1 MRKWPASTRDE
12 LGYKT
17 IGPRDVSW
25 TFGKKS
31 LGHRGCTTN
40 YITAPCGIR
49 IQYGPK
55 FLELGQ
61 NANFSLMQFGYTS
74 GIKLI
79 WQSLH
84 NTAKTLEP

>member
-1 MRKWPASTRDE
+1 MYGLLDLR
-12 LGYKT
+12 
-17 IGPRDVSW
+17 
-25 TFGKKS
+25 KS